1 MEYVDAKVTV
11 RNIADIFCFFFL
23 FMYLLRLAVYLCNK
37 VTTNLAV
44 FDTFKQSSYFLLFFF
59 FFCCSLFLFIRRH
72 SFFPSPQRQVA
83 VIVKSI
89 IFSVAVRIWFGLL
102 VYWQLL
108 TGHLLMKFYFLV
120 RFDFFFLQ
128 KMNCW

>member
-59 FFCCSLFLFIRRH
+59 FFV
-72 SFFPSPQRQVA
+72 VA
-83 VIVKSI
+83 
-89 IFSVAVRIWFGLL
+89 
-102 VYWQLL
+102 
-108 TGHLLMKFYFLV
+108 
-120 RFDFFFLQ
+120 FFFLFDAIRDLQ
-128 KMNCW
+128 VHNGRSP